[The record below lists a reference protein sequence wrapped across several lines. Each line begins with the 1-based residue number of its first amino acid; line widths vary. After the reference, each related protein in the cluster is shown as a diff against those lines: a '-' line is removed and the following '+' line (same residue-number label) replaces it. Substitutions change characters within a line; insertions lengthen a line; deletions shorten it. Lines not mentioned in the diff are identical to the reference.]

1 MSLRAPPYVFF
12 ETFIVSQHAPDM
24 EAEVAFNSNYSQV
37 MHEGYFFDRPYLA
50 KTRRFTYQKEKETQ
64 MTIHQAAQQYFK
76 EHRDFIAMTNTN
88 LYDSIYFLQHW
99 LAMRGH
105 SAFQTIIKLEK
116 EYVKDTGIKQVQKD
130 IQAAGFILRS
140 MVGYTEALHFDDA
153 GMPDV
158 AVFIIY
164 HEHRAIVAH
173 RDSSDMPAQLEQLF
187 EPYKNKSIKVHEY
200 HMADGKTSVS
210 YREMDSNTVGEWY
223 PQFYPYF
230 NIESIKDYWTAFSES
245 KANVLLLIGPPGTG
259 KTNFLKHLIVSQS
272 KPVMT
277 ASNEQVIMS
286 GQLFSE
292 FISSEC
298 AMLVMEDADRLTTS
312 RESGNTTMA
321 ELLNAATGITSQS
334 SNKIVISTNLPSL
347 SKVDPALIRQG
358 RCYQTLEFK
367 RLTTQ
372 QAQCAYK
379 ALHEDDDAELPEK
392 ESGYTLAEALN
403 YDADDDSP
411 RTIARMGF

>member
-1 MSLRAPPYVFF
+1 MSLQAPPYVFF
-12 ETFIVSQHAPDM
+12 EAFLVSQHAPDM
-24 EAEVAFNSNYSQV
+24 EAEVAFNSNYSPV
-37 MHEGYFFDRPYLA
+37 MHEGYFFDRPYLV
-50 KTRRFTYQKEKETQ
+50 KTRRFTYQKRKETQ

-164 HEHRAIVAH
+164 HEHRAIVVH
-173 RDSSDMPAQLEQLF
+173 RDSSDIPEKLEQLF
-187 EPYKNKSIKVHEY
+187 ERYKNKSIKVHEY
-200 HMADGKTSVS
+200 HLADGKTTVS
-210 YREMDSNTVGEWY
+210 YREMDSNTVGDWY

-259 KTNFLKHLIVSQS
+259 KTNFLKHLIVSQT

-334 SNKIVISTNLPSL
+334 SSKIVISTNLPSL

-372 QAQCAYK
+372 QAQYAYD
-379 ALHEDDDAELPEK
+379 ALHKDDDTVLPEQK
-392 ESGYTLAEALN
+392 NGYTLAEALN
-403 YDADDDSP
+403 YDPEDDSP
-411 RTIARMGF
+411 RNVARMGF